1 METIPKFN
9 SNVRNNFHFI
19 KTITHFMKSNETV
32 PKKVTA
38 VGKYIWNDGNGLD
51 VVGFI
56 LDWINLKLKSW
67 KHTSIHWNNPP
78 FEYWK

>member
-38 VGKYIWNDGNGLD
+38 VGKYI
-51 VVGFI
+51 
-56 LDWINLKLKSW
+56 
-67 KHTSIHWNNPP
+67 
-78 FEYWK
+78 